1 MNENTG
7 PRYLSKENVGAD
19 LEAKYREKVVLS
31 FVDKLLLSPE
41 STNAGNG
48 HLIGQRECVRRCR

>member
-1 MNENTG
+1 MNQNTG
-7 PRYLSKENVGAD
+7 PGYLSKGAD

-31 FVDKLLLSPE
+31 FVDKLLPSLE

-48 HLIGQRECVRRCR
+48 HLPGQQECVRRCR